1 MVHTLMTTSN
11 SLREAEMR
19 RGAHRAVLESG
30 DWLTA
35 AEILQLLGAN
45 SCSEDSQ
52 PTTWK
57 SQGYIFTI
65 NDQGTEYYPAFG
77 LEKEAG
83 YRPYSVISK
92 IIYIFK
98 DVKDGWGMAFWF
110 QSANSYL
117 SGERPQ
123 DMLDTAPDLIIDAA
137 FDEVRQVAHG

>member
-1 MVHTLMTTSN
+1 MVPRLMTTSN
-11 SLREAEMR
+11 SLRDAEMR
-19 RGAHRAVLESG
+19 RDAHRAVLESG

-35 AEILQLLGAN
+35 TEILQLLGAN
-45 SCSEDSQ
+45 SCSDVLQ

-57 SQGYIFTI
+57 SEGDIFTI

-83 YRPYSVISK
+83 YLPYSVMSK

-98 DVKDGWGMAFWF
+98 DDKDGWGMAFWF
-110 QSANSYL
+110 LSANSYL
-117 SGERPQ
+117 GGERPQ